1 MKARERRAGGVEETT
16 MLGSNGFE
24 RYRRQRLS
32 VPGMVLIGA
41 GALAILWV
49 LLSPTGV
56 LPLLLIGGGLTWLAF
71 RNGSRPLL
79 VPGSLLLSLA
89 VGSVVAVLLG
99 RISGSYG
106 VAATLGGLGVGFLAL
121 PALDRLR
128 TKNPYSTTFGW
139 SRLPGSILLGIAALF
154 AAIGTLALGFR
165 AIGLAFHFW
174 PIVLLIVIGALIYRR
189 ARRNRTRWA

>member
-1 MKARERRAGGVEETT
+1 
-16 MLGSNGFE
+16 MLGYNGFE
-24 RYRRQRLS
+24 RYGRQRLS

-56 LPLLLIGGGLTWLAF
+56 LPLLLGGGLTWLAF

-79 VPGSLLLSLA
+79 VPGSLLLGLA
-89 VGSVVAVLLG
+89 VGSIVAVLLS
-99 RISGSYG
+99 RISGGYG
-106 VAATLGGLGVGFLAL
+106 VAATLGGLGAGFLAL

-128 TKNPYSTTFGW
+128 TKNPYSTSFGW
-139 SRLPGSILLGIAALF
+139 SRLPGLALLGIAALF

-174 PIVLLIVIGALIYRR
+174 PLVLLIVIGALIYRR
-189 ARRNRTRWA
+189 ARRARRDRARWA